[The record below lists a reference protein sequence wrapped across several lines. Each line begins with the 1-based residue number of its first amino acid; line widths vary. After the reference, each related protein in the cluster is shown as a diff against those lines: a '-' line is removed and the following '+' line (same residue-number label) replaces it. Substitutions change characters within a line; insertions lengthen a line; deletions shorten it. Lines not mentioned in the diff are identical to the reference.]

1 VLADLGVIEYGRTFA
16 GLLWELSSGLLRTYG
31 PAGMVRTLRN
41 MNRIQRR
48 MLAPLASLDLLANPP
63 KVLVPV
69 HYIFGGRDALNP
81 PAIVDRLPAV
91 IAAPTTTV
99 AIVPDAGHMVH
110 FDHPDVV
117 RPIVVNASLA

>member
-1 VLADLGVIEYGRTFA
+1 
-16 GLLWELSSGLLRTYG
+16 
-31 PAGMVRTLRN
+31 

-91 IAAPTTTV
+91 IAAP
-99 AIVPDAGHMVH
+99 
-110 FDHPDVV
+110 
-117 RPIVVNASLA
+117 RRQSRSSLTPVTWCISITRTSYDRSW